1 MDLHRGL
8 EYAAFHGHWAVAN
21 LSEEVA
27 IKGYRLVGWR
37 RFVETGPLSAPA
49 IAIESKLG
57 NYQHRTTC
65 LDDVTVHLPI
75 FIGKN
80 PKSYKLIHEVIH
92 IFVGISPRDPDK
104 HQQTGPDSSGNVVI
118 HTNAGFL
125 HTLDNKFHD
134 SLSSILLQQESPHVI
149 VCGGETMPRGRNIQ
163 DVNTLQMALVGYQ
176 IERQKIEDKIREIQ
190 GQLKGGTAV
199 LPEAAVTKRTG
210 VKRVLSPAARRRIAL
225 AQKRR
230 WAEHRKRAAQAAKHE

>member
-1 MDLHRGL
+1 MDFHRGL
-8 EYAAFHGHWAVAN
+8 EHAAFHGHWAAAY
-21 LSEEVA
+21 LPEEVA

-49 IAIESKLG
+49 IAIEGKLG
-57 NYQHRTTC
+57 NYQHRTMG
-65 LDDVTVHLPI
+65 LDDVTVHLPF

-80 PKSYKLIHEVIH
+80 PKSYKFIHEVIR

-149 VCGGETMPRGRNIQ
+149 VCGGEMMARGRNS
-163 DVNTLQMALVGYQ
+163 
-176 IERQKIEDKIREIQ
+176 EDKIREIQ
-190 GQLKGGTAV
+190 GQLKGGTVV
-199 LPEAAVTKRTG
+199 LSEAAVTKRTG